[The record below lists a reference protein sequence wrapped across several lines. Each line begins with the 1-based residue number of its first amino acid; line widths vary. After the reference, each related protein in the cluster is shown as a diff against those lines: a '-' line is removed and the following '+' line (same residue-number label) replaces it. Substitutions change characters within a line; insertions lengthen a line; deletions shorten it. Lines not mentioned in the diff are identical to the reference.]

1 MIKMNSRMFIR
12 VTAALFLAAILIP
25 AFVTA
30 QEAQAPPP
38 AGKKP
43 PVKMGLRES
52 LGLTDEQ
59 TKALETFRKARMDE
73 SRAFREEMM
82 KLRGEM
88 RELAK
93 DPKAGEAKMNGLI
106 DKTAQLR
113 TERAKAAFKHR
124 GEIEKIFTPEQLEK
138 MRAFR
143 ARAMDRPGMAGP
155 GRMGFGRMGFRG
167 PGMGR
172 FGGPGFGMR
181 RMGRIGAFPHRPFP
195 GWRWRR

>member
-1 MIKMNSRMFIR
+1 MNKTIFHIAIR
-12 VTAALFLAAILIP
+12 VTLAVFLAAVLIP

-30 QEAQAPPP
+30 QDTQAPPP

-43 PVKMGLRES
+43 PVKMGPRES
-52 LGLTDEQ
+52 LGLTAEQ
-59 TKALETFRKARMDE
+59 EKALETFRKARMDE
-73 SRAFREEMM
+73 NKAFREEMM

-88 RELAK
+88 RELAR
-93 DPKAGEAKMNGLI
+93 DPKAGEAKINGLI

-113 TERAKAAFKHR
+113 AERAKAAFKHR
-124 GEIEKIFTPEQLEK
+124 GEVEKIFTPEQLEK

-143 ARAMDRPGMAGP
+143 ARAMDRPGMAGR

-172 FGGPGFGMR
+172 FMGLGFGMR
-181 RMGRIGAFPHRPFP
+181 PGGGLRPWRHRPHF
-195 GWRWRR
+195 WRHR

>member
-59 TKALETFRKARMDE
+59 TKALETFRMARMDE
-73 SRAFREEMM
+73 NRAFREEMM

-88 RELAK
+88 RELTQ
-93 DPKAGEAKMNGLI
+93 DPKAGEAKINGLI

-113 TERAKAAFKHR
+113 AERAKAAFKHR
-124 GEIEKIFTPEQLEK
+124 GEVKKIFTPEQLEK
-138 MRAFR
+138 MKTFR
-143 ARAMDRPGMAGP
+143 ARVMDRPGMAGR

-172 FGGPGFGMR
+172 FMGPGFGMR
-181 RMGRIGAFPHRPFP
+181 RMGRFGAFPHRPFP
-195 GWRWRR
+195 GRRWRR

>member
-1 MIKMNSRMFIR
+1 MIKMNSRLFIR
-12 VTAALFLAAILIP
+12 VTAALFLAAILAA
-25 AFVTA
+25 AFITA

-43 PVKMGLRES
+43 PVKMGPREA
-52 LGLTDEQ
+52 LGLSPEQ
-59 TKALETFRKARMDE
+59 EKALETFRKARMDE

-93 DPKAGEAKMNGLI
+93 DPKAGEAKINGLI
-106 DKTAQLR
+106 DKTARLR
-113 TERAKAAFKHR
+113 AERAKAAFKHR
-124 GEIEKIFTPEQLEK
+124 GEVEKIFTPEQLEK

-143 ARAMDRPGMAGP
+143 GRLMDRPGMAGR

-172 FGGPGFGMR
+172 FRGPGFAHR
-181 RMGRIGAFPHRPFP
+181 RMGRFGAFPHRPFP
-195 GWRWRR
+195 GRRWRR